1 VNDPPAAPADAD
13 LLDEARAGSGAALE
27 ALLERHEAKLY
38 RFARRLCRHRED
50 AEDVLQESLLAAARG
65 LPRFRGA
72 SSLGTWLYTIARSFC
87 IKKRRRSVFAPP
99 EVSLDTEASVA
110 AGGVADP
117 SRRPDEALEASRLEA
132 ALEREIA
139 RLERPY
145 REVLLL
151 RDIEGLSSAE
161 VARVTGLS
169 VGAVKTRLH
178 RARARLREA
187 LAPFMAPRGEA
198 AARAAAPCPDVVRL
212 FSRHLEGD
220 VSAKTCASMEKHL
233 ASCPRCAGAC
243 DELKEVLRL
252 CRAAPEPAVPA
263 DVQGKVRRAVH
274 DLAAGRSQATRA
286 IARGSRHRQ
295 VATRAGV
302 SGRPR
307 IEGGPTPSTRRPPG
321 PTGSGA
327 PRPCAPRAAVPTRGS
342 RSPPPRADGS
352 PPRR

>member
-1 VNDPPAAPADAD
+1 MSGQPVGTTDAD
-13 LLDEARAGSGAALE
+13 LLDKARAGSGEALE
-27 ALLERHEAKLY
+27 ALLERHEARLY
-38 RFARRLCRHRED
+38 RFARRLCRQRED

-72 SSLGTWLYTIARSFC
+72 SSIGTWLYTIARSFC
-87 IKKRRRSVFAPP
+87 IKKRRKSVFAPP
-99 EVSLDTEASVA
+99 EVSLDTEASA
-110 AGGVADP
+110 AASGVADS

-139 RLERPY
+139 RLDRPY

-151 RDIEGLSSAE
+151 RDVEGLSSAE

-169 VGAVKTRLH
+169 VAAVKTRLH

-187 LAPFMAPRGEA
+187 LAPMMAPRGA
-198 AARAAAPCPDVVRL
+198 AVPAPAPPCPDVVGL

-252 CRAAPEPAVPA
+252 CRAAPEPAVPRE
-263 DVQGKVRRAVH
+263 VQEKIRRAVH
-274 DLAAGRSQATRA
+274 ELAGGGPPARSGQRA
-286 IARGSRHRQ
+286 ISNR
-295 VATRAGV
+295 
-302 SGRPR
+302 
-307 IEGGPTPSTRRPPG
+307 
-321 PTGSGA
+321 
-327 PRPCAPRAAVPTRGS
+327 
-342 RSPPPRADGS
+342 
-352 PPRR
+352 